1 MYANLFLLCM
11 FIKVEKL
18 GIERTNS
25 KLISLVLVVPKCSKT
40 LAPCCFVEL
49 LLFSSGALAIILDCN
64 SK

>member
-11 FIKVEKL
+11 FLKVEKL
-18 GIERTNS
+18 DIERSNS

-40 LAPCCFVEL
+40 LALCCFVKL
-49 LLFSSGALAIILDCN
+49 LLFSSYALALILDCN